1 MKENKMDWITNT
13 NINKAMKIYN
23 IIILFFIIINCFSC
37 SIKNIKESDNDLKS
51 NTLNGVFY
59 NYYEDKDI
67 VFYDFQIN
75 KTYKILILNI
85 GNNLDTIVVKYSNYG
100 NWTMLDNKL
109 IIKTH
114 DYSEFSP
121 IISFY
126 DRFHYDIDTLYIYNN
141 MEIGFDSIF
150 NKNNEKFYFKNID
163 R

>member
-1 MKENKMDWITNT
+1 MKHLTYIP
-13 NINKAMKIYN
+13 IF
-23 IIILFFIIINCFSC
+23 IILFIVINCCSC
-37 SIKNIKESDNDLKS
+37 TILNIKESDSNLIKQVNS
-51 NTLNGVFY
+51 NTFNGIFY
-59 NYYEDKDI
+59 NHYENKDI

-100 NWTMLDNKL
+100 NWTMLDNNKL

-114 DYSEFSP
+114 DYSKISP

-126 DRFHYDIDTLYIYNN
+126 DRFHYDIDTLYIYDN

-150 NKNNEKFYFKNID
+150 NKNKEKFYFKNID